1 MNKYVVTK
9 RCSKRNEHN
18 RILGM
23 IFNEEKRLELEQKL
37 MQVDDKCHNCTFH
50 SSLIR
55 EECLP
60 VLPFVLEEK
69 SKQKWFNSKFVKYA
83 TIITI
88 VSMVFVSFSIYLNI
102 AEGLK
107 EDKYFKYLAFGVA
120 YFVALAA
127 IDDEKSSKFAKSAN
141 TGVALVAMFAFL
153 IELGLF
159 K

>member
-9 RCSKRNEHN
+9 RCSKNNEHN

-23 IFNEEKRLELEQKL
+23 IFNEDKRLELEQKI
-37 MQVDDKCHNCTFH
+37 MQVDDKCPHCTFH
-50 SSLIR
+50 SSFITDDFLT
-55 EECLP
+55 
-60 VLPFVLEEK
+60 VLPFVQEEK
-69 SKQKWFNSKFVKYA
+69 NKQKWFNSKFVMFA

-88 VSMVFVSFSIYLNI
+88 ISMVVVSLSIYLNI
-102 AEGLK
+102 SEGLK

-141 TGVALVAMFAFL
+141 TGVVLVAMFAFL
-153 IELGLF
+153 IEVF